1 LVKIKR
7 NFHYC
12 RSGEYKQ
19 ATLSIYNANA
29 QRAICR
35 RLEFYAVL
43 EVIIYEEL
51 ARMAPSGALCLRTSR
66 AESYGITKL
75 NDKHRTPKHE
85 P

>member
-1 LVKIKR
+1 
-7 NFHYC
+7 
-12 RSGEYKQ
+12 
-19 ATLSIYNANA
+19 LSIYNANT
-29 QRAICR
+29 QRAIRR

-51 ARMAPSGALCLRTSR
+51 TGVTPSGAFCLRTSR